1 MHLNTERQAA
11 ETVSSVRESTPDSAA
26 SHLLSSAAAVKPPH
40 LALAGQTVERLEG
53 ITAGDKEIVTTQR
66 SALSSILRFGVTH
79 GLADEAGLLAL
90 LNAPYIEQPDHARAV
105 LRQTFSRLADT
116 LGDEKHLFVLSPT
129 ETGYGENT
137 LGIHIEPTDLT
148 TLIRC
153 QAPDPLL
160 SDWFNRFSQLMSS
173 TLSFYT
179 ASDIA
184 DYELEMQLDCVG
196 IDTSV
201 FEQHRDRIEALLE
214 TESIK
219 DICTL
224 LEVTEDDLEE
234 MWGSGETA
242 NALTHFVEL
251 SRMGNSEGRDTPD
264 TFLGLYTELKALVA
278 KWPRFGFEPIVKEL
292 LNSLP
297 EIGEAAGLYDVHGED
312 VLESK
317 GDRFIGEQFMVV
329 NGDLPEAS
337 WQVLHDHETH
347 FLEAGETGC
356 WSLNLDHPKALE
368 VSRAY
373 LLMCSKFL
381 DVCEYQ

>member
-1 MHLNTERQAA
+1 
-11 ETVSSVRESTPDSAA
+11 
-26 SHLLSSAAAVKPPH
+26 
-40 LALAGQTVERLEG
+40 
-53 ITAGDKEIVTTQR
+53 
-66 SALSSILRFGVTH
+66 
-79 GLADEAGLLAL
+79 
-90 LNAPYIEQPDHARAV
+90 
-105 LRQTFSRLADT
+105 
-116 LGDEKHLFVLSPT
+116 
-129 ETGYGENT
+129 
-137 LGIHIEPTDLT
+137 
-148 TLIRC
+148 
-153 QAPDPLL
+153 
-160 SDWFNRFSQLMSS
+160 MSS